1 MSNLDETRWLS
12 ARPDAASHPARVT
25 LVGAGPGDPELL
37 TVKAA
42 RALGSASIVLYD
54 HLVSRE
60 VLELVPPSADLVY
73 VGKESAHHT
82 LPQEDIIELMLRI
95 ARSGRPVLRLKGGD
109 PYIFGRGGEETQAL
123 AAAGVPFEVIPG
135 ISAAQGASASAGIP
149 LTHRD
154 HAAGV
159 LCVTGHL
166 RAGARDELD
175 LDWPALARARQT
187 LVVYMGVAAL
197 PVISAQ
203 LIRHGLDAQTP
214 AAVIERA
221 TLADQRTL
229 VGTLQTLPAIAQQHE
244 VRAPA
249 LIMIGSVVSLHHVL
263 APAMRLPQCDS
274 LDEAQAVL
282 AAL

>member
-1 MSNLDETRWLS
+1 M
-12 ARPDAASHPARVT
+12 
-25 LVGAGPGDPELL
+25 
-37 TVKAA
+37 
-42 RALGSASIVLYD
+42 
-54 HLVSRE
+54 
-60 VLELVPPSADLVY
+60 
-73 VGKESAHHT
+73 
-82 LPQEDIIELMLRI
+82 
-95 ARSGRPVLRLKGGD
+95 RLKGGD
-109 PYIFGRGGEETQAL
+109 PFIFGRGGEETQAL

-166 RAGARDELD
+166 RAGASDELD

-203 LIRHGLDAQTP
+203 LIHHGLDAQTP

-229 VGTLQTLPAIAQQHE
+229 VGTLQTLPAIAQQHQ

-249 LIMIGSVVSLHHVL
+249 LIMIGSVVSLHQVL
-263 APAMRLPQCDS
+263 APAMRLAQCDS

-282 AAL
+282 ATL